1 MRISRSSK
9 IFFLFLLTLIIISCK
24 DEKKE
29 EEINTPASSELKV
42 EEDGENIE
50 EAGITEENAS
60 DAIIENYLKLKNAL
74 VADNQEEAAN
84 IGKLLVANFEEFEK
98 SGYTSEEQKELTDII
113 EDAREHA
120 EHISESPIDHQ
131 REHFDILSKD
141 VIDLIAITGTG
152 KKLYQNFCP
161 MYNNNKGA
169 QWLSSAKEIRNPYFG
184 SKMMDCGEIQKE
196 IN

>member
-9 IFFLFLLTLIIISCK
+9 NFFLFLLTLTIISCK

-29 EEINTPASSELKV
+29 EEINTPASSELQV
-42 EEDGENIE
+42 EEDGEIE
-50 EAGITEENAS
+50 EAGVTEENSS

-120 EHISESPIDHQ
+120 EHISKSPIDHQ